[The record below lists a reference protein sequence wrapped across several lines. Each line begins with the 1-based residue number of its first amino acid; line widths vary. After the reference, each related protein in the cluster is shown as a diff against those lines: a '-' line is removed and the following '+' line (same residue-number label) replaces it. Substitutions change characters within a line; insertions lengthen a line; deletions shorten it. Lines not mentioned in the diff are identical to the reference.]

1 MNRSAGEYQV
11 CTISKWLTRD
21 IYAAFNSYLDINHMS
36 LAVNVHVRWSIWLR
50 GIPTC
55 YSCVSQCACAT
66 VLAPRARAYRK
77 RNQTDIFKVLSN
89 ISGSD
94 SIVVLKWCYFHRHKN
109 DFFLAYIEIPCI
121 HTKVRSMFDKKKL
134 NTLYETYICW
144 LQGLGTVRYLH
155 VYKAHGICGE
165 KSLNGIYIK
174 YM

>member
-11 CTISKWLTRD
+11 CTISKWLTHD

-36 LAVNVHVRWSIWLR
+36 LAVNVHVRWSQWLR

-89 ISGSD
+89 ISG
-94 SIVVLKWCYFHRHKN
+94 VVLKWCYFHRHKN
-109 DFFLAYIEIPCI
+109 NFFLAYIEIPCI
-121 HTKVRSMFDKKKL
+121 HTKVRSMFDKK
-134 NTLYETYICW
+134 I
-144 LQGLGTVRYLH
+144 
-155 VYKAHGICGE
+155 
-165 KSLNGIYIK
+165 
-174 YM
+174 